1 VGQADPPQ
9 GTEQRITH
17 RGEPQAQLIGPHGGG
32 RGAVGIES
40 KLTFLDAVQQAEAK
54 VKAPGNVPAI
64 GDK

>member
-1 VGQADPPQ
+1 LA
-9 GTEQRITH
+9 RI
-17 RGEPQAQLIGPHGGG
+17 GGG

-40 KLTFLDAVQQAEAK
+40 ELTFLDAVQQAEAK